1 MAMKVKAVEKLL
13 KFDKNSAGV
22 YRYVMSPEMYSSLNQ
37 KKVIKESALR
47 SGVSQ
52 GVMQACW
59 DAAGEVI
66 KAWATEGHSV
76 ALLGLGTMRFGLRS
90 KSVEDVNK
98 VKTNL
103 ITSRRIIFTPDTDL
117 KDELKNTSVVITCYD
132 RDGKEV
138 KRVTSSDDAEVEDP
152 EQEGNGTTE
161 NGGNGSNTNDTN
173 GTNFVW
179 AVTTCGDNTGK
190 TMDILNRELS
200 KKGLKAETLFSVI
213 MPESYVCLPFMY
225 TDTESREREK
235 IEQARQQTEGIAR
248 IIKER
253 KRGIEQLNQGA
264 TPRLFSYVI
273 GQYFNKHMITD
284 KKFTVDIDICTR
296 CGKCQRVCPVDNITG
311 TSPRWLHN
319 GQCTC
324 CLACYHYCP
333 VHAINYGSI
342 TRKRDQYYFNRRE
355 DQK

>member
-1 MAMKVKAVEKLL
+1 MIFYFSGTGNTRWIAQQLAKATDEELLFIPDEMKK
-13 KFDKNSAGV
+13 
-22 YRYVMSPEMYSSLNQ
+22 
-37 KKVIKESALR
+37 
-47 SGVSQ
+47 
-52 GVMQACW
+52 GVMRYELM
-59 DAAGEVI
+59 DGERLGFCFPTHGWQPPRIVREFI
-66 KAWATEGHSV
+66 RKAQ
-76 ALLGLGTMRFGLRS
+76 F
-90 KSVEDVNK
+90 
-98 VKTNL
+98 VKTN
-103 ITSRRIIFTPDTDL
+103 TDCTD
-117 KDELKNTSVVITCYD
+117 KTDIKT
-132 RDGKEV
+132 
-138 KRVTSSDDAEVEDP
+138 
-152 EQEGNGTTE
+152 
-161 NGGNGSNTNDTN
+161 NTNDTN

-235 IEQARQQTEGIAR
+235 IEQARQQTEDIAR

-253 KRGIEQLNQGA
+253 ERGIEQLNQGA

-296 CGKCQRVCPVDNITG
+296 CGKCQRVCPVDNITS
-311 TSPRWLHN
+311 TPPRWLHN